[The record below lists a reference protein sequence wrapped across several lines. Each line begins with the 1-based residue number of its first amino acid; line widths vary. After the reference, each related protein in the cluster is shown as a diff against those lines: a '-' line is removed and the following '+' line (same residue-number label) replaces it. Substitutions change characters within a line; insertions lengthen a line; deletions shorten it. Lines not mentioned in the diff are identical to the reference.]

1 MMFSREREMVFF
13 MPPRTGTTTLSA
25 KLRELGF
32 IGSNLVGEG
41 NPNPRHLTYQFV
53 VKNYPEFKNY
63 KMYGFFRDPE
73 DRFLS
78 VLNFCNADKQMFGS
92 MFSKIFLDNLVSFK
106 PQVDFLVYP
115 NVTVLDF
122 KNFQEELEIVF
133 GKDAIKT
140 PVLKLNSV
148 SKTTAINSDLRQYV
162 RSMYKE
168 DYELSEKVFGR
179 RIAA

>member
-1 MMFSREREMVFF
+1 MMFCKERQVVFF
-13 MPPRTGTTTLSA
+13 MPPRTGTTTLSS

-32 IGSNLVGEG
+32 LGSNLVGEG
-41 NPNPRHLTYQFV
+41 NPNPRHLTYEFV
-53 VKNYPEFKNY
+53 IKNYPEFKNY
-63 KMYGFFRDPE
+63 KLYGFYRDPE

-78 VLNFCNADKQMFGS
+78 TLNFCNADKQMFNS
-92 MFSKIFLDNLVSFK
+92 MFSKVFLDNWVSFR

-115 NVTVLDF
+115 KVTVLDF
-122 KNFQEELEIVF
+122 GKFQQELEAVL
-133 GKDAIKT
+133 GKDCIKT

-148 SKTTAINSDLRQYV
+148 SKTTVVNSDLRQYIQ
-162 RSMYKE
+162 RMYRD